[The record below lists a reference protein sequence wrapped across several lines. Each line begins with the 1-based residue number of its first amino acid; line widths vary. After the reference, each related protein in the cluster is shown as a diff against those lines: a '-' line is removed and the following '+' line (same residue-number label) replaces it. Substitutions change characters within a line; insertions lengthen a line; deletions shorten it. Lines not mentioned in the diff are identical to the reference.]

1 MAETKNSFIKSKMNK
16 DLDDRLLPSGE
27 YRDAQN
33 VQVSR
38 SQSSDVGALENIFGT
53 KSIKDFATENDVPTD
68 VKCIGYVTN
77 ETQDLVFTFW
87 TDYYETTSSYTYSTT
102 ANNFIFSYNVL
113 SDTTVKLVSGPFLNF
128 SQRSPIIGVSV
139 LEELLFW
146 TDNRNQPRVINWY
159 IATQQQA
166 LGQDYYT
173 NEDQI
178 SVATYNPYE
187 AISVV
192 GASQQSAAQLAT
204 ADVDGAITD
213 SKNLT
218 VTNVSGTITVG
229 LGVYYTTVNGTNV
242 KTGTWVTEVSGNDIT
257 LSKPNTIGNGTGL
270 TFAGLETKMKD
281 VSNQLL
287 PDIGGKAFVDDSG
300 GSTVWPTNT
309 FDIDNIVPTGFSP
322 TSGDVIKG
330 SGIPAGTTV
339 TSYTAGAAPGD
350 PGTLVI
356 SQNVTLSDND
366 TISFGVG
373 NPYYETDY
381 SGDPLFLEDKFVR
394 FSYRFLFDNGQYS
407 LIAPWSQ
414 IMYIPKQDGYF
425 TSSTYNDQKSAVDST
440 VVEFMENK
448 VTKIDLQVPLPAT
461 GTELATL
468 VTSPLKIKEIDI
480 LYKES
485 DARAIQVVDSVVVDN
500 TISTAFEDTVGT
512 DDVWVYTYNSTKPFK
527 TLPNKDVVR
536 VYDKI
541 PVRAF
546 GQEIISNRVVYSN
559 YQDKHTPPPALNY
572 QIAVSD
578 KYPVT
583 QGDVSNLGIVEYP
596 NSSVKQNRNYQVGVV
611 LSDKYGR
618 SSTTLL
624 SSNTD
629 AQTPTGFGASTVYSP
644 YREVGDGASD
654 PWPGNSI
661 KFQLVENIQST
672 FNLREGT
679 PGLYNGDPTSADYN
693 PLGWYSYKI
702 VIKQTEQDYYNVY
715 LPGILEGSATN
726 TSDITS
732 HTVLI
737 NDNINKVPRDLSE
750 VGPDQKQFRSSV
762 QLFARVEN
770 LTITDGGSNPINKQ
784 FYPGSLSDTVSSIQ
798 DLRDMFDI
806 TVTSGSQDPIVLPD
820 DQLAVNV
827 FFKGES
833 NPLVAKITTTQSI
846 GVENVSA
853 QPYDVMNAM
862 AVYETEPVESRL
874 DIYWET
880 SSAGLINDINELN
893 NNSAG
898 AQFIPGYV
906 LTQDEGQGLDE
917 YVTNEWY
924 PTTFIGQ
931 QIYDY
936 EAELVTVVDNTGSG
950 TNRKDQWYLE
960 SNGAAGTAANPI
972 KYRLKTSTVDGN
984 KSTTPVGGYQYY
996 GPNAINNEAYT
1007 FTIKITDK
1015 TDPLNHVETEIIKS
1029 GTLDNVGPT
1038 ITELDG
1044 VATTCPASVNQVS
1057 GVSGTLFTMSAVN
1070 GANGGGTNLANSTK
1084 DLTWEIVTQ
1093 TQGGVSTG
1101 TLFEISSNSTTG
1113 VGTVTQEAL
1122 SMVNLAGQYLLRLKV
1137 TDAGGL
1143 TEECQVTLTVG
1154 AIPVSD
1160 SFSFNQYTLSDGD
1173 GVMLYY
1179 TGNASTTT
1187 PTYINLDG
1195 GSSFANQFNNG
1206 SASQLAQQTPV
1217 SPETWVF
1224 NDYCAGPP
1232 AKYTFQTVMGNGS
1245 NAFGKL
1251 EEGAFYVQL
1260 TVSNNVSAAFAS
1272 LEGRLCVEYRSSNAS
1287 NWVLAQDINGDDCL
1301 ADGYFRKADNSPAD
1315 GTPGSWTGTGPSQY
1329 LMFVENTTSTTT
1341 QARRVFACD
1350 TVGEYRITVGA
1361 LSGVQ
1366 GSTSNA
1372 TANYSDCSG
1381 TENPGGVGS
1390 VNMELNIGDFN
1401 YLSGVSGSPLTYEY
1415 KLGTGGI
1422 CGGSLGATKYYAKE
1436 GITKYVTQLY
1446 TDAAATTTASLT
1458 GGTYLIAPFAT
1469 PTANTR
1475 GYEFTRLGSYQAT
1488 FDANGLRT
1496 STSMT
1501 PCFY

>member
-1 MAETKNSFIKSKMNK
+1 MAEVKNSFIKSKMNK

-53 KSIKDFATENDVPTD
+53 KSIKDFATENDVPSD

-87 TDYYETTSSYTYSTT
+87 TDYYETTSSYRYLNS
-102 ANNFIFSYNVL
+102 AKNFIFSYNVL
-113 SDTTVKLVSGPFLNF
+113 SDTTVELVSGSFLNF

-159 IATQQQA
+159 IATQQKA
-166 LGQDYYT
+166 LGQDYYV

-187 AISVV
+187 AITVV
-192 GASQQSAAQLAT
+192 GASQQTAAQLAT
-204 ADVDGAITD
+204 ADVDGAITN
-213 SKNLT
+213 SKDLVVDN
-218 VTNVSGTITVG
+218 VTGTITVG
-229 LGVYYTTVNGTNV
+229 LGVYYTTVNGTNT
-242 KTGTWVTEVSGNDIT
+242 KTGTWVTAVAGNDIT
-257 LSKPNTIGNGTGL
+257 LNQPNTIADGVGL

-287 PDIGGKAFVDDSG
+287 PDIGGKAFVDE
-300 GSTVWPTNT
+300 GSTTWPTNT
-309 FDIDNIVPTGFSP
+309 FDIDNIVPTSFTPSN
-322 TSGDVIKG
+322 GDVLQG
-330 SGIPAGTTV
+330 SGIPVGTTV
-339 TSYTAGAAPGD
+339 TSYTPAAAPGD
-350 PGTLVI
+350 PNVLVI
-356 SQNVTLSDND
+356 SQSVTLSDNS
-366 TISFGVG
+366 TIRFGVA
-373 NPYYETDY
+373 NPYYEVDY

-425 TSSTYNDQKSAVDST
+425 THSTYNDQKSAVDST

-461 GTELATL
+461 GTELSTL
-468 VTSPLKIKEIDI
+468 VTSPIKIVEIDI

-485 DARAIQVVDSVVVDN
+485 DARAVQVVDTVVVDN
-500 TISTAFEDTVGT
+500 TISQAFENAVGT
-512 DDVWVYTYNSTKPFK
+512 DDTWVYTYNSTKPFK
-527 TLPNKDVVR
+527 TLPNKDIVR

-572 QIAVSD
+572 QIAISD

-611 LSDKYGR
+611 LCDKYGR

-629 AQTPTGFGASTVYSP
+629 SQTPTGFGASTVYSP
-644 YREVGDGASD
+644 YRSVGDGASD

-661 KFQLVENIQST
+661 KFQLVENIQSA
-672 FNLREGT
+672 FNLRTGT
-679 PGLYNGDPTSADYN
+679 PGLYNGDSTSEDYN

-702 VIKQTEQDYYNVY
+702 VVKQTEQDYYNVY

-726 TSDITS
+726 TSEITS
-732 HTVLI
+732 HTILI
-737 NDNINKVPRDLSE
+737 NDNINKIPRDLSE

-770 LTITDGGSNPINKQ
+770 LTITSGGSAAVNKQ
-784 FYPGSLSDTVSSIQ
+784 FYPGSNSDTVSSIQ
-798 DLRDMFDI
+798 DLREMFDV
-806 TVTSGSQDPIVLPD
+806 TVNPTSQDPIVLPD
-820 DQLAVNV
+820 NTLPINV

-833 NPLVAKITTTQSI
+833 NPLAAKITTTQSI
-846 GVENVSA
+846 GVPNVSTD
-853 QPYDVMNAM
+853 PYENMDAM

-880 SSAGLINDINELN
+880 SSAGLISELNELN

-906 LTQDEGQGLDE
+906 ITQDEGQGLDE

-924 PTTFIGQ
+924 PTDFIGQ
-931 QIYDY
+931 QIYNY
-936 EAELVTVVDNTGSG
+936 TAEIITVVDNTGSG
-950 TNRKDQWYLE
+950 TNRKDQWILE
-960 SNGAAGTAANPI
+960 SNGGAGTAVDPI
-972 KYRLKTSTVDGN
+972 KYRVKTSTVNGT

-1007 FTIKITDK
+1007 FTIKITDN
-1015 TDPLNHVETEIIKS
+1015 TDPLNPVETEIIKS
-1029 GTLDNVGPT
+1029 GTLDNIAPS
-1038 ITELDG
+1038 ITEIDG
-1044 VATTCPASVNQVS
+1044 VSTTCPASVQQVS
-1057 GVSGTLFTMSAVN
+1057 GVSGTLFTISAIN
-1070 GANGGGTNLANSTK
+1070 GANVGGTNTANSTK
-1084 DLTWEIVTQ
+1084 DIVWSIQAQ
-1093 TQGGVSTG
+1093 TQGGVTVNE
-1101 TLFEISSNSTTG
+1101 FEIASNSTTG
-1113 VGTVTQEAL
+1113 IGTVTQKAL
-1122 SMVNLAGQYLLRLKV
+1122 TGNTLAGQYNIKIRA

-1143 TEECQVTLTVG
+1143 NDECEITLTVG
-1154 AIPVSD
+1154 ASPVSAP
-1160 SFSFNQYTLSDGD
+1160 FSFNQNMLADGD

-1179 TGNASTTT
+1179 TGTQSTST
-1187 PTYINLDG
+1187 PTYTNLDG
-1195 GSSFANQFNNG
+1195 GSAFANQFNNG
-1206 SASQLAQQTPV
+1206 NASQLAQQTPQ
-1217 SPETWVF
+1217 SPNEKWIF
-1224 NDYCAGPP
+1224 NDYCTAPP
-1232 AKYTFQTVMGNGS
+1232 YSQYTWQGVMGNGS

-1260 TVSNNVSAAFAS
+1260 TVTCNVQATLAQ
-1272 LEGRLCVEYRSSNAS
+1272 LYGRFCVEYRSSNTAD
-1287 NWVLAQDINGDDCL
+1287 WALATDLNDEDCL
-1301 ADGYFRKADNSPAD
+1301 ATGLFRLADNSPQD
-1315 GTPGSWTGTGPSQY
+1315 GTPGSWSAATGSDAY
-1329 LMFVENTTSTTT
+1329 SMFIENTTSTATSG
-1341 QARRVFACD
+1341 RRVFACD
-1350 TVGEYRITVGA
+1350 TPGEYRITVAA

-1366 GSTSNA
+1366 GIGTNA
-1372 TANYSDCSG
+1372 TANYPDCTSQAF
-1381 TENPGGVGS
+1381 NAS
-1390 VNMELNIGDFN
+1390 QSLMQLNIGDFN
-1401 YLSGVSGSPLTYEY
+1401 YLQGISGSPITYEY
-1415 KLGTGGI
+1415 KLGGGGV
-1422 CGGSLGATKYYAKE
+1422 CGGSLGSTKYYAKE

-1446 TDAAATTTASLT
+1446 SDSNATTTASISA
-1458 GGTYLIAPFAT
+1458 GTYLIAPFNT
-1469 PTANTR
+1469 PSGSTK
-1475 GYEFTRLGSYQAT
+1475 GYEYTRLGSYQAT
-1488 FDANGLRT
+1488 FNASGLRT